1 MPIRFVDRSSTIVA
15 RIAVTLAN
23 HAAALAGTFTAA
35 ASRTG
40 SIAAQM
46 QNHASAF
53 VGLSQANANRVG
65 TIGVTLTDMAAAFSG
80 ATPGSLSLLES
91 DWQAR
96 TGGAAVVWMHDF
108 RSDNEVNAF
117 RWTPTFGSG
126 NDPSAIG
133 GALAPLVRRITSD
146 GITGACLEIVR
157 PAGTGDGSVWW
168 RPFSPIQGGTTTG
181 NGRGAGQNDP
191 GASGL
196 STPITAKAYTATS
209 GGGQVANWAGGGW
222 YGTDTSGPGGASEFD
237 GADYY
242 LQVRVKMD
250 PNRIAGGNAA
260 EDVGKL
266 FYFTRN
272 DRSATDQEIVTFSG
286 HAISSRNYFSMYRS
300 VSPSLASDPP
310 GVATHGDQPGTAFG
324 AVGNGVCR
332 FDNNGG
338 RLANCWAWPAT
349 AQWVTML
356 WHVRNGTNGGGNTL
370 VRVFVAEEG
379 ATKYTK
385 IWDQPGVDLPF
396 DADHPFGHN
405 ALICS
410 IYHNG
415 DSMPVQ
421 FYHRYSQMVFSRDF
435 IPCPQIYG
443 TSGSALALASYGL
456 ASNASATFT
465 PGLSFS
471 MDEAD
476 MAWQSLFYYDT
487 RNNLIQ
493 VMGKRANAGTQ
504 WKLRTYNVSTGVWTV
519 NDPTAINRD
528 GHIYGI
534 FTIDPAT
541 GNLYL
546 MPGSTPADRALYR
559 FVPSGNSGTWSIVA
573 DPLWSGALNM
583 PADGLGWHPH
593 LYGTNGG
600 GCITSAETSG
610 TSQTAAIYKASNN
623 AIQNVSVGSF
633 DSGRFY
639 GQGVYFPKI
648 NKVVFGGGSHLHVNA
663 TTASGT
669 PTFTAVGAP
678 PIPTKGDTMDNT
690 GFGTMMVHPGN
701 PQKMLLIERG
711 GSRRTWT
718 STDGDSWTQTGTHP
732 FIQPAYALCSC
743 APLGTVWALGATG
756 TDPGTPYSVLWKPPV

>member
-1 MPIRFVDRSSTIVA
+1 MPTSDKVINFTASTGSSSLETADYRA
-15 RIAVTLAN
+15 RIA
-23 HAAALAGTFTAA
+23 G
-35 ASRTG
+35 
-40 SIAAQM
+40 
-46 QNHASAF
+46 
-53 VGLSQANANRVG
+53 
-65 TIGVTLTDMAAAFSG
+65 
-80 ATPGSLSLLES
+80 PGIE
-91 DWQAR
+91 WF
-96 TGGAAVVWMHDF
+96 HPF
-108 RSDNEVNAF
+108 ESDNEVNNF
-117 RWTPTFGSG
+117 RWTNSYSGG
-126 NDPSAIG
+126 NDPLALG
-133 GALAPLVRRITSD
+133 GHNATLVRRVTNDGFDKGNGRSCLKITHPAGSSD
-146 GITGACLEIVR
+146 G
-157 PAGTGDGSVWW
+157 SHWY
-168 RPFSPIQGGTTTG
+168 RPFSPLVGGTTSG

-191 GASGL
+191 GALGALAARSFNPTNGGSQTAQHGDGYRGSSQGGNGPWTYDWPEWWFQCRVKLDHRRWQGSANLGVDSGKL
-196 STPITAKAYTATS
+196 FFFTRTDRTNTDQKIIVETLRWNGTTNFFGMYSLS
-209 GGGQVANWAGGGW
+209 GGDQSLDQHAPGTSVHGNNPGSEFGGVGN
-222 YGTDTSGPGGASEFD
+222 GICRIESGPGVV
-237 GADYY
+237 
-242 LQVRVKMD
+242 Q
-250 PNRIAGGNAA
+250 
-260 EDVGKL
+260 
-266 FYFTRN
+266 
-272 DRSATDQEIVTFSG
+272 
-286 HAISSRNYFSMYRS
+286 
-300 VSPSLASDPP
+300 
-310 GVATHGDQPGTAFG
+310 
-324 AVGNGVCR
+324 
-332 FDNNGG
+332 
-338 RLANCWAWPAT
+338 NCWSWPDPAE
-349 AQWVTML
+349 WVTLM
-356 WHVRNGTNGGGNTL
+356 WHVIPGTNGGSNTTL
-370 VRVFVAEEG
+370 EVYAAYYG
-379 ATKYTK
+379 QTKFTR
-385 IWDQPGVDLPF
+385 IWRQTNANFIYDPDRPQ
-396 DADHPFGHN
+396 GHN
-405 ALICS
+405 AVVASC
-410 IYHNG
+410 YENG
-415 DSMPVQ
+415 SVMTEFDQLYDTPML
-421 FYHRYSQMVFSRDF
+421 SREW

>member
-1 MPIRFVDRSSTIVA
+1 MPTSDKVI
-15 RIAVTLAN
+15 N
-23 HAAALAGTFTAA
+23 FTA
-35 ASRTG
+35 G
-40 SIAAQM
+40 S
-46 QNHASAF
+46 
-53 VGLSQANANRVG
+53 
-65 TIGVTLTDMAAAFSG
+65 
-80 ATPGSLSLLES
+80 PSLALLES
-91 DWQAR
+91 DWDAR
-96 TGGAAVVWMHDF
+96 TNGPGVIKYHDF
-108 RSDNEVNAF
+108 RNANEVRNM
-117 RWTPTFGSG
+117 RWCQALGSG
-126 NDPSAIG
+126 NDPDNLGSAQRD
-133 GALAPLVRRITSD
+133 ADTVRHITSD
-146 GITGACLEIVR
+146 KITGTGCLELR
-157 PAGTGDGSVWW
+157 RLAGAREGQDWW
-168 RPFSPIQGGTTTG
+168 LLFSPLQGGTTTG
-181 NGRGAGQNDP
+181 NGRGAGNNDP
-191 GASGL
+191 GALGS
-196 STPITAKAYTATS
+196 ITAQAYSPTS
-209 GGGQVANWAGGGW
+209 GGSQTAQWPHGGW
-222 YGTDTSGPGGASEFD
+222 IGNQQYHSRGGYIAEEVWIQ
-237 GADYY
+237 AA
-242 LQVRVKMD
+242 VKMD
-250 PNRIAGGNAA
+250 SRRVQGINHN
-260 EDVGKL
+260 EDSGKL

-272 DRSATDQEIVTFSG
+272 DRSNSDQEIVTFAG
-286 HAISSRNYFSMYRS
+286 THNTVGKNYFRMYRS
-300 VSPSLASDPP
+300 GSSACEDAPP
-310 GVATHGDQPGTAFG
+310 GAGVTGNQVGSDFAGGGLCRLTSG
-324 AVGNGVCR
+324 AAGSE
-332 FDNNGG
+332 
-338 RLANCWAWPAT
+338 ANCWFWPLDEWCTVLYRLRPGTMIGALGSQNPNANT
-349 AQWVTML
+349 QIEVWAQKQGE
-356 WHVRNGTNGGGNTL
+356 RG
-370 VRVFVAEEG
+370 
-379 ATKYTK
+379 YTR
-385 IWDQPGVDLPF
+385 IWNQLNLNLYYDIEY
-396 DADHPFGHN
+396 GHN

-415 DSMPVQ
+415 ATMTEFNQ
-421 FYHRYSQMVFSRDF
+421 RYTQIIISKEF
-435 IPCPQIYG
+435 IPPRQVDING
-443 TSGSALALASYGL
+443 GGSALALASYGL

-743 APLGTVWALGATG
+743 APLGTVLALGATG